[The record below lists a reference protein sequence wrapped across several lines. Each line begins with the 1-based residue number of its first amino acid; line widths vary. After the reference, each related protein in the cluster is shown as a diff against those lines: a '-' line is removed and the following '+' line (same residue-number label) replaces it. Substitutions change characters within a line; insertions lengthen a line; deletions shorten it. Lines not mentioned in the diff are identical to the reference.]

1 MIETPPEKSDGK
13 SDLCDAETT
22 SLRPGKDRLRE
33 KLIFIQREK
42 LTSLHEFTAQ
52 VRAFE
57 QREEKIFGELID
69 LLDSVENLVHPF
81 QNKKSRMSASLA
93 ALLKSVERVRKKCLR
108 LLEGHGVTP
117 IDFPDGRAVVGLSK
131 VVESEPR
138 AALLPGTILTV
149 VRTGYRRG
157 ENVLRPAELITSR

>member
-1 MIETPPEKSDGK
+1 MIESPSEK
-13 SDLCDAETT
+13 SDLCDAQTN
-22 SLRPGKDRLRE
+22 LQPGKERLRE

-42 LTSLHEFTAQ
+42 LTSLHEFTAR
-52 VRAFE
+52 VRALE
-57 QREEKIFGELID
+57 QREDKVLGEFID
-69 LLDSVENLVHPF
+69 LLDSIENLIHPF
-81 QNKKSRMSASLA
+81 QNKKNRAGASLV

-138 AALLPGTILTV
+138 AALSPGTILTV